1 MLNVLIAAHSGLR
14 KPLQYERL
22 CRWVVGN
29 GCRTPHGRQPQIQW
43 SDRKGAALGD
53 TNTLLP
59 EQEGVCM
66 TRESHIVHTLRFTIL
81 KRKHY
86 C

>member
-1 MLNVLIAAHSGLR
+1 MLR
-14 KPLQYERL
+14 KPLQYKRL
-22 CRWVVGN
+22 CRWIAGN
-29 GCRTPHGRQPQIQW
+29 GCRTSSGRQPQIKLG
-43 SDRKGAALGD
+43 DRKEAASGD
-53 TNTLLP
+53 TNASVP
-59 EQEGVCM
+59 EQEDVYM